1 MPNTP
6 PRPPHSAGDGRAR
19 RSHGA
24 AVPAAQTTLNPV
36 APSGGNGAMWVTV
49 HHPHLPMTCGEQ
61 TEQDG
66 GTKRNGGTNGGTK
79 RAFSP
84 RLIGEFGSLYITR
97 FGAFWQRDDVGPLT

>member
-1 MPNTP
+1 
-6 PRPPHSAGDGRAR
+6 
-19 RSHGA
+19 
-24 AVPAAQTTLNPV
+24 
-36 APSGGNGAMWVTV
+36 MWVTV

-97 FGAFWQRDDVGPLT
+97 FGAFWQRDDVLIGCQFSGVIRSLMRSFFRSWGGVGAGAGFQRAAAS